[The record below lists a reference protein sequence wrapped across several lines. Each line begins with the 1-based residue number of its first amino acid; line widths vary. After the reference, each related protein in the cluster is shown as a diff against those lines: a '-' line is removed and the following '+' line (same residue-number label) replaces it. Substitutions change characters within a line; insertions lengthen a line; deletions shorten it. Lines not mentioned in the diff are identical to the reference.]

1 MEYSQAIAVSLH
13 RTIKQHTFLKHN
25 LWYCYFNV
33 LTSQG
38 PQKMYGKPTFT
49 GLHNFHELLKDNATY
64 VPTKITNGNYGLIP
78 LIIRLIDCENLY
90 GHKWIPP
97 NDSGAPP
104 ILETITLTV
113 NKKNIIH
120 INHNN
125 VNQYNLMI
133 NTEATLKQ
141 QIVSSIDT
149 NYLMGL
155 RNDNNVFSGV
165 LAWIM
170 MDDLY
175 TNHGNI

>member
-78 LIIRLIDCENLY
+78 LIISPTDWETLY
-90 GHKWIPP
+90 GHEWIPP
-97 NDSGAPP
+97 NDSGARP
-104 ILETITLTV
+104 ILVVVTFTLNT
-113 NKKNIIH
+113 KNIIH
-120 INHNN
+120 SNH
-125 VNQYNLMI
+125 
-133 NTEATLKQ
+133 K
-141 QIVSSIDT
+141 
-149 NYLMGL
+149 
-155 RNDNNVFSGV
+155 
-165 LAWIM
+165 
-170 MDDLY
+170 
-175 TNHGNI
+175 